1 VASSLAI
8 AAPPADAPPV
18 PAEDEDGAADELPAP
33 PALDAALELALPE
46 LEPAELEPA
55 ELEPAELAPAE
66 LALEVGLVA
75 AGVLLPHAVMTS
87 AIAPIPAMVAI
98 ALLAD
103 VRDTRPTS
111 VS

>member
-1 VASSLAI
+1 VASSLFI
-8 AAPPADAPPV
+8 TAPPADAPPV

-33 PALDAALELALPE
+33 PALDGALELLE
-46 LEPAELEPA
+46 LEPAELE
-55 ELEPAELAPAE
+55 PAE